1 MIDLN
6 EIDSSKHIAL
16 LCDEQTFANAS
27 ALYTYILTKHKKVS
41 IIAQKNIS
49 KKFSFL
55 PWYDK
60 LRQNIPASSD
70 YIIEV
75 DANSLSLFDFFQ
87 KQEIKINQKMATSL
101 YGALLNEY
109 ECFCSERCDGMVFA
123 AASKLI
129 ELNAAHKECLK
140 YLKQSKPLAYFRL
153 QARLYKNLL
162 LIENAKIALI
172 SFSEDDLQT
181 SGANLDDA
189 YLIMKEVLDL
199 AHVQEVR
206 LLKKDENDK
215 ILKSIIR
222 K

>member
-181 SGANLDDA
+181 SGASLDDA
-189 YLIMKEVLDL
+189 YLIMREVLDL

>member
-1 MIDLN
+1 LINLS
-6 EIDSSKHIAL
+6 EIDSSEHITL

-27 ALYTYILTKHKKVS
+27 ALYTYILTQHKKVS
-41 IIAQKNIS
+41 LIAQKSIS

-60 LRQNIPASSD
+60 LRQNIPPSSD
-70 YIIEV
+70 CIIEV
-75 DANSLSLFDFFQ
+75 DVDTLSLFDLFQ
-87 KQEIKINQKMATSL
+87 KEEIKINQKMATSL

-109 ECFCSERCDGMVFA
+109 ECFCSERCNGMVFA

-129 ELNAAHKECLK
+129 ELNAADKECLK
-140 YLKQSKPLAYFRL
+140 YLKQSKPLSYFRL
-153 QARLYKNLL
+153 QARLYKSLL
-162 LIENAKIALI
+162 LIENAKIALLA
-172 SFSEDDLQT
+172 FSEDDLQA

-189 YLIMKEVLDL
+189 YMIMMEVLDL

-206 LLKKDENDK
+206 LLQKEKNDK